1 MEDGEFRRGEIEIQ
15 WLERRLPSL
24 TGNQASDEGTRL
36 AALAAALLADEERT
50 HRTGASR
57 VNTNGTSTNGSATA
71 TAAEPSVW
79 RRAAL
84 REGLQ

>member
-24 TGNQASDEGTRL
+24 AGNQTPEEGARL

-50 HRTGASR
+50 HRTSARASA
-57 VNTNGTSTNGSATA
+57 NGTSAGGSAVTI
-71 TAAEPSVW
+71 TEPSVW

-84 REGLQ
+84 REGLR